1 VQSALRSVPGVE
13 SAKVDFD
20 AKTATVTCKG
30 SCDSKAMVAALQK
43 AGFDGKVK

>member
-1 VQSALRSVPGVE
+1 MQSALRSVPGVE

-30 SCDSKAMVAALQK
+30 DCDPNAMVAALKK
-43 AGFDGKVK
+43 AGFGGSVK